1 MDELRQF
8 YKSRVSKPNLFT
20 YDDDGNLVERDKEG
34 GVVHTIT
41 LPLYRKPTMEEFN
54 EMEQRRLEEISV
66 SSKKLEDAR
75 NKLHDEFQKPLSDR
89 NETTLLR
96 LNREVAKA
104 DSILQRIRF
113 PLKRISKEADVKIK
127 LIDFNQ
133 PGETR
138 VFSYPI
144 AMVENC
150 PFNLQDLY
158 VRIGEAPPKPLI
170 SVKEAKEMANTKK
183 PIILFSNTDT
193 DEYGFLSLK
202 WAVEIEFQSTVYQS
216 AKQAVYAELAKLFG
230 DQPNLEKIMSSETAD
245 EITYSVKNISSENE
259 SKWNEAMKK
268 LIYDVNLAK
277 FNQYSELSGRLIETQ
292 NAILGAYE
300 PNDTLIG
307 IGIAPENPLAKNPIN
322 WAGQNIL
329 GKALMEIRETLKKQR
344 ETELKLKEENAS
356 RKNKSLKKPKVNN
369 QVKKEEPPQPIS
381 IQPTSSYIPLS
392 QRESKIPSIAIAPKK
407 NTTVKKS
414 KPTMVT
420 SVAAAASAT
429 AAAEDSKENVA
440 EPLVIRSKKNF
451 DNILFNYDPL
461 RNTDDYINQ
470 VKNQP
475 GFSKLLTNF
484 TNPSM
489 TELKQLIADGAGD
502 QAILEYMKEKT
513 PDKKEDDPES
523 IVKKDRSTTHKSRDI
538 FSYIQTYLN
547 SKVPPVVVRK
557 YLDIGCSDGLLTV
570 KIGKLL
576 KLKPDQIYGIDIP
589 EFASE
594 PIKPIKGFQFT
605 QYSANDVKL
614 PFADNTFDLITML
627 QVLHHVKNPHEM
639 LMEIKRIL
647 KPNGILFLREHD
659 RDNKQMDML
668 IHLQHLFYSQIS
680 HKVDYDKY
688 MNTKFERYF
697 SKEAFE
703 SLMNGIGF
711 TKIMD
716 EKLPVKTNPTNIYYI
731 MFINK
736 K

>member
-8 YKSRVSKPNLFT
+8 YKSRASKPNQFT

-34 GVVHTIT
+34 AVVHTIT

-54 EMEQRRLEEISV
+54 EMEQKRLEEISV

-75 NKLHDEFQKPLSDR
+75 TKLHDEYQKPQSNR
-89 NETTLLR
+89 NDTTILR
-96 LNREVAKA
+96 LNREVAKE

-113 PLKRISKEADVKIK
+113 PLKNISKQDDVKINK
-127 LIDFNQ
+127 IDFNH
-133 PGETR
+133 PEETR
-138 VFSYPI
+138 VFPYPI

-150 PFNLQDLY
+150 PYPLYELY

-170 SVKEAKEMANTKK
+170 SVKEAKQMANSKQ

-202 WAVEIEFQSTVYQS
+202 WAVQIEFQSTIYHS
-216 AKQAVYAELAKLFG
+216 AKQAIFAELAKLFG
-230 DQPNLEKIMSSETAD
+230 DQENLEKIMSSETAD
-245 EITYSVKNISSENE
+245 EITYSVKNISDENAT
-259 SKWNEAMKK
+259 KWNEAIKK
-268 LIYDVNLAK
+268 LMYDVNLAK
-277 FNQYSELSGRLIETQ
+277 FNQYAELSGRLIETR
-292 NAILGAYE
+292 NAIIGAYE

-307 IGIAPENPLAKNPIN
+307 IGIASENPLAKNPIN

-329 GKALMEIRETLKKQR
+329 GKVLMEIRETLKKQR
-344 ETELKLKEENAS
+344 ETELKLQEQNAP
-356 RKNKSLKKPKVNN
+356 RKNKSLKKPKTNN
-369 QVKKEEPPQPIS
+369 IEKKEEVPAIS
-381 IQPTSSYIPLS
+381 IVPSTSYIPLS
-392 QRESKIPSIAIAPKK
+392 QRVSKIPSIAITPKK
-407 NTTVKKS
+407 NTTLKKS
-414 KPTMVT
+414 
-420 SVAAAASAT
+420 VAST
-429 AAAEDSKENVA
+429 AKVEEDSKENVGS
-440 EPLVIRSKKNF
+440 PLIIRSKKNI
-451 DNILFNYDPL
+451 DNIIFNYDSL

-470 VKNQP
+470 VKTMP
-475 GFSKLLTNF
+475 GFSKLLSNF

-489 TELKQLIADGAGD
+489 TELKQLIKDGAGD

-513 PDKKEDDPES
+513 PDKKEDDPEL
-523 IVKKDRSTTHKSRDI
+523 IIKKDRSTTYKSRDI
-538 FSYIQTYLN
+538 YSYIETYIK
-547 SKVPPVVVRK
+547 SKVPPGVIRK

-594 PIKPIKGFQFT
+594 PIKPTKGFQFT

-614 PFADNTFDLITML
+614 PFSDNTFDLITML
-627 QVLHHVKNPHEM
+627 QVLHHVKNPFEM

-659 RDNKQMDML
+659 RNSKEMDIL

-680 HKVDYDKY
+680 HKVDYDRY
-688 MNTKFERYF
+688 ISTKFERYF

-703 SLMNGIGF
+703 SLMSGVGF
-711 TKIMD
+711 LKIMD
-716 EKLPVKTNPTNIYYI
+716 EELSVKSNPTNIYYI

>member
-41 LPLYRKPTMEEFN
+41 LPFYRKPTMEEFN
-54 EMEQRRLEEISV
+54 EMEKKRLEEISI

-75 NKLHDEFQKPLSDR
+75 NKLHNEFQKPQSDR
-89 NETTLLR
+89 NDTTILR

-104 DSILQRIRF
+104 DSILQRVRF
-113 PLKRISKEADVKIK
+113 ALKHISKEEDVKIK
-127 LIDFNQ
+127 MIDFNR

-138 VFSYPI
+138 VFPYPI
-144 AMVENC
+144 AMVENS
-150 PFNLQDLY
+150 PFILQDLY
-158 VRIGEAPPKPLI
+158 VRTGEAPPKPLI
-170 SVKEAKEMANTKK
+170 NVKEAKQLANTKQ
-183 PIILFSNTDT
+183 PVILFSNTDT

-202 WAVEIEFQSTVYQS
+202 WAVQLEFQSTTYQS
-216 AKQAVYAELAKLFG
+216 AKQAIYAELAKLFE
-230 DQPNLEKIMSSETAD
+230 DQPNHEKIMSSETAN
-245 EITYSVKNISSENE
+245 EITYSVKNISNEDE

-277 FNQYSELSGRLIETQ
+277 FNQYAELSGRLIETQ

-300 PNDTLIG
+300 PNDSLIG

-322 WAGQNIL
+322 WGGQNIL

-344 ETELKLKEENAS
+344 EMELKLKEENAS
-356 RKNKSLKKPKVNN
+356 RKNKSLKKPKINN
-369 QVKKEEPPQPIS
+369 QEKKEESPQPIS
-381 IQPTSSYIPLS
+381 VQPITSYTPLS
-392 QRESKIPSIAIAPKK
+392 QRKTQIPSIATQK
-407 NTTVKKS
+407 NTTLKKS

-420 SVAAAASAT
+420 SVAAASSV
-429 AAAEDSKENVA
+429 AAAEDSKENIA

-461 RNTDDYINQ
+461 RDTDNYINQ
-470 VKNQP
+470 VKNLP
-475 GFSKLLTNF
+475 GFSKLLNNF
-484 TNPSM
+484 INPSM
-489 TELKQLIADGAGD
+489 PELKKLITEGAGD
-502 QAILEYMKEKT
+502 RAILEYMKENT
-513 PDKKEDDPES
+513 PDKKEDDQDS
-523 IVKKDRSTTHKSRDI
+523 IIRKDRSTTHKSRDI
-538 FSYIQTYLN
+538 FSYIQTYMN
-547 SKVPPVVVRK
+547 SKVPPFVVRK

-576 KLKPDQIYGIDIP
+576 KLKQDQIYGIDIP

-594 PIKPIKGFQFT
+594 PIKPTKGFQFT

-627 QVLHHVKNPHEM
+627 QVLHHVKNPYEM

-659 RDNKQMDML
+659 RNSKEMDML

-688 MNTKFERYF
+688 MDTKFERYF

-703 SLMNGIGF
+703 SLMSGIKF

-716 EKLPVKTNPTNIYYI
+716 EKLGVKNNPTNIYYI

>member
-34 GVVHTIT
+34 GVVRTIT
-41 LPLYRKPTMEEFN
+41 LARYRKPTMEEVA
-54 EMEQRRLEEISV
+54 ELEQKRQEKISI
-66 SSKKLEDAR
+66 SSKNLEDAR
-75 NKLHDEFQKPLSDR
+75 NKLHDEYQKPESSR
-89 NETTLLR
+89 NDTNILR
-96 LNREVAKA
+96 LNREVEKA
-104 DSILQRIRF
+104 DSILQSIRF
-113 PLKRISKEADVKIK
+113 PLKHISKDGDVKINM
-127 LIDFNQ
+127 IDFNR

-138 VFSYPI
+138 VFPYPI

-150 PFNLQDLY
+150 PFDLQDLY

-170 SVKEAKEMANTKK
+170 SVKEAKQFANMKK
-183 PIILFSNTDT
+183 PIIVFSNTDT

-202 WAVEIEFQSTVYQS
+202 WAVQIDFQSTTYHS
-216 AKQAVYAELAKLFG
+216 AKQAIFAELAKLFN
-230 DQPNLEKIMSSETAD
+230 DQENLQKIMSSETAD
-245 EITYSVKNISSENE
+245 EITYSIKNVSNEDEN
-259 SKWNEAMKK
+259 KWKEGLKK

-277 FNQYSELSGRLIETQ
+277 FNQYAELSGRLLETQ
-292 NAILGAYE
+292 NAIIGAYE
-300 PNDTLIG
+300 PNDTFIG
-307 IGIAPENPLAKNPIN
+307 IGIAPENPLVKNPIN
-322 WAGQNIL
+322 WAGENIL
-329 GKALMEIRETLKKQR
+329 GKVLMEIREILKKQR
-344 ETELKLKEENAS
+344 ENELKLKEQNAS
-356 RKNKSLKKPKVNN
+356 RKNKSLKKPKTNDLE
-369 QVKKEEPPQPIS
+369 KKEEPISSPPIQIKQS
-381 IQPTSSYIPLS
+381 TSYIPLS
-392 QRESKIPSIAIAPKK
+392 QREAKIPSIAIAPKK
-407 NTTVKKS
+407 NTTLKKS
-414 KPTMVT
+414 KPTMVS
-420 SVAAAASAT
+420 SVAAAASE
-429 AAAEDSKENVA
+429 AEDSKENVVA
-440 EPLVIRSKKNF
+440 PPFVIGSKKNF
-451 DNILFNYDPL
+451 DNILFDYDPL
-461 RNTDDYINQ
+461 RDTDDYINQ
-470 VKNQP
+470 VKNLP

-489 TELKQLIADGAGD
+489 SELKKLITEGAGD
-502 QAILEYMKEKT
+502 HAILEYMKENT
-513 PDKKEDDPES
+513 PDKNEDDPES
-523 IVKKDRSTTHKSRDI
+523 IARKERSTTHKSRDI
-538 FSYIQTYLN
+538 FSYIQTYMN

-614 PFADNTFDLITML
+614 PFGDNTFDLITML
-627 QVLHHVKNPHEM
+627 QVLHHVKNPYEM

-659 RDNKQMDML
+659 RNSKQMDML
-668 IHLQHLFYSQIS
+668 IHLQHLFYSQIT
-680 HKVDYDKY
+680 HKVDYDTY

-697 SKEAFE
+697 SKKSFE

-716 EKLPVKTNPTNIYYI
+716 ESAGVKNPTNIYYI

>member
-8 YKSRVSKPNLFT
+8 YKSRASKPNQFT

-34 GVVHTIT
+34 AVVHTIT

-54 EMEQRRLEEISV
+54 EMEQKRLEEISV

-75 NKLHDEFQKPLSDR
+75 TKLHDEYQKPQSNR
-89 NETTLLR
+89 NDTTILR
-96 LNREVAKA
+96 LNREVAKE

-113 PLKRISKEADVKIK
+113 PLKNISKQDDVKINK
-127 LIDFNQ
+127 IDFNH
-133 PGETR
+133 PEETR
-138 VFSYPI
+138 VFPYPI

-150 PFNLQDLY
+150 PYPLYELY

-170 SVKEAKEMANTKK
+170 SVKEAKQMANSKQ

-202 WAVEIEFQSTVYQS
+202 WAVQIEFQSTIYHS
-216 AKQAVYAELAKLFG
+216 AKQAIFAELAKLFG
-230 DQPNLEKIMSSETAD
+230 DQENLEKIMSSETAD
-245 EITYSVKNISSENE
+245 EITYSVKNISDENAT
-259 SKWNEAMKK
+259 KWNEAIKK
-268 LIYDVNLAK
+268 LMYDVNLAK
-277 FNQYSELSGRLIETQ
+277 FNQYAELSGRLIETR
-292 NAILGAYE
+292 NAIIGAYE

-307 IGIAPENPLAKNPIN
+307 IGIASENPLAKNPIN

-329 GKALMEIRETLKKQR
+329 GKVLMEIRETLKKQR
-344 ETELKLKEENAS
+344 ETELKLQEQNAP
-356 RKNKSLKKPKVNN
+356 RKNKSLKKPKTNN
-369 QVKKEEPPQPIS
+369 IEKKEEVPAIS
-381 IQPTSSYIPLS
+381 IVPSTSYIPLS
-392 QRESKIPSIAIAPKK
+392 QRVSKIPSIAITPKK
-407 NTTVKKS
+407 NTTLKKS
-414 KPTMVT
+414 
-420 SVAAAASAT
+420 VAST
-429 AAAEDSKENVA
+429 AKVEEDSKENVGS
-440 EPLVIRSKKNF
+440 PLIIRSKKNI
-451 DNILFNYDPL
+451 DNIIFNYDSL

-470 VKNQP
+470 VKTMP
-475 GFSKLLTNF
+475 GFSKLLSNF

-489 TELKQLIADGAGD
+489 TELKQLIKDGAGD

-513 PDKKEDDPES
+513 PDKKEDDPEL
-523 IVKKDRSTTHKSRDI
+523 IIKKDRSTTYKSRDI
-538 FSYIQTYLN
+538 YSYIETYIK
-547 SKVPPVVVRK
+547 SKVPPGVIRK

-594 PIKPIKGFQFT
+594 PIKPTKGFQFT

-614 PFADNTFDLITML
+614 PFSDNTFDLITML
-627 QVLHHVKNPHEM
+627 QVLHHVKNPYEM

-659 RDNKQMDML
+659 RNSKEMDIL

-680 HKVDYDKY
+680 HKVDYDRY
-688 MNTKFERYF
+688 ISTKFERYF

-703 SLMNGIGF
+703 SLMSGVGF
-711 TKIMD
+711 LKIMD
-716 EKLPVKTNPTNIYYI
+716 EELSVKSNPTNIYYI

>member
-8 YKSRVSKPNLFT
+8 YKSRVSKPSLFT

-54 EMEQRRLEEISV
+54 EMEQKRLEEISV

-75 NKLHDEFQKPLSDR
+75 NKLHDEFQKPQSDR
-89 NETTLLR
+89 NDTTILR

-113 PLKRISKEADVKIK
+113 PLKHISKEDDVKIK
-127 LIDFNQ
+127 MIDFNR

-138 VFSYPI
+138 VFPYPI
-144 AMVENC
+144 AMVENYS
-150 PFNLQDLY
+150 FTLQDLY
-158 VRIGEAPPKPLI
+158 VRLGEAPPKPLI
-170 SVKEAKEMANTKK
+170 SVKEAKEIVNMKQ

-202 WAVEIEFQSTVYQS
+202 WAVQLEFQSTIYQS
-216 AKQAVYAELAKLFG
+216 AKQAIYAELAKLFG
-230 DQPNLEKIMSSETAD
+230 DQSNLEKIMSAETAD
-245 EITYSVKNISSENE
+245 EITYSVKNISNEDE
-259 SKWNEAMKK
+259 SKWNEAMTK

-277 FNQYSELSGRLIETQ
+277 FNQYTELSGRLIETK

-300 PNDTLIG
+300 PNDSLIG
-307 IGIAPENPLAKNPIN
+307 IGIAPENPLSKNQIN
-322 WAGQNIL
+322 WTGQNIL

-344 ETELKLKEENAS
+344 EMELQLKEENTL
-356 RKNKSLKKPKVNN
+356 RKNKSLKKPKINN
-369 QVKKEEPPQPIS
+369 KEKKEEPPQPIN
-381 IQPTSSYIPLS
+381 IQPITSYIPLS
-392 QRESKIPSIAIAPKK
+392 QRKTQIPSIAIAPQK
-407 NTTVKKS
+407 NTTLKKS
-414 KPTMVT
+414 KPTMMT
-420 SVAAAASAT
+420 SVAASSAT
-429 AAAEDSKENVA
+429 DVEDSKENISA
-440 EPLVIRSKKNF
+440 PLVIRSKKNF

-461 RNTDDYINQ
+461 RNTDNYINQ
-470 VKNQP
+470 VKNLP
-475 GFSKLLTNF
+475 GFTKLLNNF

-489 TELKQLIADGAGD
+489 PELKKLITEGAGD
-502 QAILEYMKEKT
+502 RAILEYMKENT
-513 PDKKEDDPES
+513 PDKKEDDQDS
-523 IVKKDRSTTHKSRDI
+523 ITRKDRSTTHKSRDI
-538 FSYIQTYLN
+538 FSYIQTYMN
-547 SKVPPVVVRK
+547 SKVPPFVVRK

-576 KLKPDQIYGIDIP
+576 KLKQDQIYGIDIP

-594 PIKPIKGFQFT
+594 PIKPTKGFQFT

-627 QVLHHVKNPHEM
+627 QVLHHVKNPYDM

-659 RDNKQMDML
+659 RNSKEMDML

-688 MNTKFERYF
+688 IDTKFERYF

-703 SLMNGIGF
+703 SLMSGIKF

-716 EKLPVKTNPTNIYYI
+716 EKVGVKNNPTNIYYI